1 MEARR
6 LKLRL
11 CGTLGILVRAHLRGL
26 LSLDQAELLMR
37 EYIRVAKP
45 GGYVGM
51 TVLLRFP
58 DLRQFCGTRW
68 LWYNALCEFSVL
80 PG

>member
-26 LSLDQAELLMR
+26 LSLDQAEPLMR
-37 EYIRVAKP
+37 EIAAHPDIWIAARLCDQ
-45 GGYVGM
+45 
-51 TVLLRFP
+51 VLTS
-58 DLRQFCGTRW
+58 LRQS
-68 LWYNALCEFSVL
+68 A
-80 PG
+80 P